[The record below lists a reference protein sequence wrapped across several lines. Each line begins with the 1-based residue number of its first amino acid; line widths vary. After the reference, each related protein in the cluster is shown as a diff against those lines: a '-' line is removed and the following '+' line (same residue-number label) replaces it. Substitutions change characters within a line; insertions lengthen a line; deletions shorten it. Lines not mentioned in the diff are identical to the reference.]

1 MIQYLNYLFL
11 FMLILYIYYR
21 IYYGGAKRSRTVDL
35 LRARQALYQLS
46 YGPVYNGRPG
56 QT

>member
-11 FMLILYIYYR
+11 FMLVLCSYYR

-46 YGPVYNGRPG
+46 YGPVNKW
-56 QT
+56 